1 VMQEPAPI
9 VISPTG
15 GGTTTVQP
23 AAVKSESKL
32 ANEDIAKQLNLKG
45 GELPYRVTIDDN
57 GQTYSATPGKNLVL
71 MLGADYNWN
80 IASSDD
86 NILARRDVKLTDTR
100 VQGVYQL
107 VGAGK
112 AVLSATGTCKSQS
125 GCAAPTAKF
134 NFNIESVISENET
147 PEDLVK

>member
-1 VMQEPAPI
+1 
-9 VISPTG
+9 
-15 GGTTTVQP
+15 
-23 AAVKSESKL
+23 
-32 ANEDIAKQLNLKG
+32 LKG
-45 GELPYRVTIDDN
+45 GELPYRVTTDDN

-71 MLGADYNWN
+71 MLGTDYNWN

-86 NILARRDVKLTDTR
+86 NILAKRDVKVTDAR

-125 GCAAPTAKF
+125 KCASPTAKF
-134 NFNIESVISENET
+134 TFNIESVISENET
-147 PEDLVK
+147 PENLVK